1 MNELQEN
8 EIIPFFEEISSNFK
22 RKNQYFDILYDSFT
36 SLTIEKSP
44 SAEDISLNLKKSG
57 IVARTF
63 NGSWNE
69 ISVDNFPEARNI
81 LNKLP
86 RATNKGDRI
95 AEYEGW
101 KFNKEIIPKIPSSEV
116 PVEEKIDKI
125 REIYNYVQNYDERI
139 FLTRVKYI
147 ETQITRIFVNN
158 EGSQLRQV
166 IPRCRVFI
174 FPVAKSGLKV
184 DFDHFV
190 KGGQMGFEIFD
201 EFTTD
206 KLDQIA
212 DNSIEM
218 LKAKKPPSGKFPI
231 IVDSG
236 MAGIIAHESFGH
248 GLEADQVLRE
258 RSYLKKMLNKKVASE
273 ICVICDTPSI
283 ELQRG
288 SYFFD
293 DEGIKA
299 GKNIL
304 VEDGILKNFIHDR
317 RTATVLN
324 GKPQGNGRR
333 ESFAHAVHPRMSN
346 TYFEPRDH
354 DLEDMISEVKDG
366 VMIVKSYFGMEDPIA
381 GGCQCTSKKGYLIK
395 NGEKS
400 QILRGIALTGYVLD
414 ILKNIDAISNDKTEF
429 HGGTCGKG
437 HADSVPVSDGG
448 SYIRIKEA
456 LISPG

>member
-1 MNELQEN
+1 MKELPEP
-8 EIIPFFEEISSNFK
+8 EIIPFFEEISNNFK

-36 SLTIEKSP
+36 SVTIEKSP
-44 SAEDISLNLKKSG
+44 SAEDISINLKKSG

-69 ISVDNFPEARNI
+69 IAVDNFSEARSFFK
-81 LNKLP
+81 KLP
-86 RATNKGDRI
+86 RAINKGEELT
-95 AEYEGW
+95 EYEGW
-101 KFNKEIIPKIPSSEV
+101 ELDKEIIPKIPPLEI
-116 PVEEKIDKI
+116 PVEEKIEKI
-125 REIYNYVQNYDERI
+125 REIYNHVQNYDEKI

-147 ETQITRIFVNN
+147 ETHITRIFVNN
-158 EGSQLRQV
+158 EGSKLRQV
-166 IPRCRVFI
+166 IPRSRVFI
-174 FPVAKSGLKV
+174 FPVAKRGFKA

-190 KGGQMGFEIFD
+190 KGGQMGFEIFND
-201 EFTTD
+201 LTAD
-206 KLDQIA
+206 KLDEIA
-212 DNSIEM
+212 DNSLEM
-218 LKAKKPPSGKFPI
+218 LKAKKPPSGKFPV

-248 GLEADQVLRE
+248 GLEADQVIRE
-258 RSYLKKMLNKKVASE
+258 RSYLKKMLNKRVASD
-273 ICVICDTPSI
+273 ICKICDTPSLD
-283 ELQRG
+283 LQRG

-304 VEDGILKNFIHDR
+304 VEDGILKNFIYDR
-317 RTATVLN
+317 RTASMLN
-324 GKPQGNGRR
+324 GEPQGNGRR
-333 ESFAHAVHPRMSN
+333 ESFAHVVHPRMSN
-346 TYFEPRDH
+346 TYFEPGDH
-354 DLEDMISEVKDG
+354 NLDDMISEVKDG

-400 QILRGIALTGYVLD
+400 KLLRGIALSGYVLD
-414 ILKNIDAISNDKTEF
+414 ILKNIDAISNDKTKF

-448 SYIRIKEA
+448 SFIRIKEA